1 MRIEILGPGCS
12 TCDALYAEAQ
22 RAIRASGQAV
32 DLEKVEDIAKI
43 TQYRFMTTPALV
55 LDGRVKASGRTPG
68 LSEIVF
74 WIRSAA
80 ARQRA

>member
-1 MRIEILGPGCS
+1 MKIETLGPGCS

-22 RAIRASGQAV
+22 RAIGAS
-32 DLEKVEDIAKI
+32 I
-43 TQYRFMTTPALV
+43 TQYRFVTTPAMV
-55 LDGRVKASGRTPG
+55 LDGRVKASGRIPD
-68 LSEIVF
+68 LSEIVL